1 MPEFSPKPCSVDIG
15 RRNHMRIA
23 HYLNQFFGGLGG
35 EEHAGTPLEQ
45 REGPV
50 GPGRLLQQT
59 MGPDA
64 TVVTTLVCGDNYGAE
79 NIETVTEQ
87 VLEMVKA
94 SEADLFVA
102 GPCFEAGRYGIVAGH
117 LCAAVQEELG
127 IPAVTAMA
135 EENPGVDLYR
145 QDLCIV
151 DSGATAT
158 AMQEVMA
165 RMCALGHKLLAG
177 EPVGRPSDDGY
188 FPRGI
193 LRDEMVNE
201 TSAQRLVAM
210 AIAKGQGEDF
220 DSELV
225 VTTFEPVEAPP
236 PIQDLS
242 GATIAVVTDGGLVPK
257 GNPDRIPNYAAH
269 IWGSYDISEVA
280 DLRGEDYEVAHRGY
294 DTRYVQQDPDRL
306 VPVDVLRE
314 MEEAGIIGKVF
325 DEFLS
330 TSGLA
335 NPLANSRRL
344 GREMA
349 QKLKESGVDA
359 VVLTSA

>member
-1 MPEFSPKPCSVDIG
+1 
-15 RRNHMRIA
+15 
-23 HYLNQFFGGLGG
+23 
-35 EEHAGTPLEQ
+35 
-45 REGPV
+45 
-50 GPGRLLQQT
+50 
-59 MGPDA
+59 
-64 TVVTTLVCGDNYGAE
+64 
-79 NIETVTEQ
+79 
-87 VLEMVKA
+87 MVKA
-94 SEADLFVA
+94 SEVDLFVA

-151 DSGATAT
+151 DSGANA
-158 AMQEVMA
+158 AGMQDVMA
-165 RMCALGHKLLAG
+165 RMCALAHKLLAG
-177 EPVGRPSDDGY
+177 EPVGRPSDDSY

-193 LRDEMVNE
+193 LRDEMVDV

-210 AIAKGQGEDF
+210 ALAKGSGEPF

-225 VTTFEPVEAPP
+225 VTTFEPVEAPA
-236 PIQDLS
+236 PIQDLA

-269 IWGSYDISEVA
+269 IWGSYDISGVA

>member
-1 MPEFSPKPCSVDIG
+1 
-15 RRNHMRIA
+15 MRIA

-35 EEHAGTPLEQ
+35 EEHAGAPLEQ

-59 MGPDA
+59 MGSDA
-64 TVVTTLVCGDNYGAE
+64 TVVTTFVCGDNYGAE
-79 NIETVTEQ
+79 NIEAVTEQ
-87 VLEMVKA
+87 VLSAVKA
-94 SEADLFVA
+94 ANVDLFVA
-102 GPCFEAGRYGIVAGH
+102 GPCFEAGRYGIVAGQ
-117 LCAAVQEELG
+117 LCTAVQEELG

-151 DSGATAT
+151 DSGANAA
-158 AMQEVMA
+158 AMQDVMSL
-165 RMCALGHKLLAG
+165 MCALSQKLLSG

-193 LRDEMVNE
+193 LRDELVGE

-210 AIAKGQGEDF
+210 ALAKGRGEDF
-220 DSELV
+220 ESELV
-225 VTTFEPVEAPP
+225 VTTLEPVEAPA
-236 PIQDLS
+236 PIKDLS

-335 NPLANSRRL
+335 NPLAEQPSPRP
-344 GREMA
+344 
-349 QKLKESGVDA
+349 
-359 VVLTSA
+359 

>member
-1 MPEFSPKPCSVDIG
+1 
-15 RRNHMRIA
+15 MRIA

-35 EEHAGTPLEQ
+35 EEHAGIPLEQ
-45 REGPV
+45 RDGPV

-59 MGPDA
+59 LGPDA
-64 TVVTTLVCGDNYGAE
+64 TVVATLVCGDNYGAE
-79 NIETVTEQ
+79 NLTEVTDQ

-151 DSGATAT
+151 DSGANA
-158 AMQEVMA
+158 AGMQDVMA
-165 RMCALGHKLLAG
+165 RMCALAHKLLAG
-177 EPVGRPSDDGY
+177 EPVGRPSDDSY

-193 LRDEMVNE
+193 LRDEMVDV
-201 TSAQRLVAM
+201 TSGQRLVAM
-210 AIAKGQGEDF
+210 ALAKGSGESF

-225 VTTFEPVEAPP
+225 VTTFEPVEAPA

-269 IWGSYDISEVA
+269 IWGSYDISGVA

>member
-1 MPEFSPKPCSVDIG
+1 
-15 RRNHMRIA
+15 MRIA
-23 HYLNQFFGGLGG
+23 HYVNQFFGGLGG
-35 EEHAGTPLEQ
+35 EEQAGLPLEE
-45 REGPV
+45 RSGPV

-64 TVVTTLVCGDNYGAE
+64 DVVLTLICGDNHGAE
-79 NIETVTEQ
+79 NLTALTER
-87 VLEMVKA
+87 VLQAVK
-94 SEADLFVA
+94 EAEVDLFVA
-102 GPCFEAGRYGIVAGH
+102 GPCFENGRYGVVAGH
-117 LCAAVQEELG
+117 LCHAVQQELG

-145 QDLCIV
+145 QEFCIV
-151 DSGATAT
+151 DSGADA
-158 AMQEVMA
+158 ASMA
-165 RMCALGHKLLAG
+165 QVVSRMVALARKLLDG
-177 EPVGRPSDDGY
+177 QPVGRPGEDGY
-188 FPRGI
+188 FHRGI
-193 LRDEMVNE
+193 LRDEMVAQ
-201 TSAQRLVAM
+201 TSAERLVAM
-210 AIAKGQGEDF
+210 ALAKGRGDSFE
-220 DSELV
+220 SELV
-225 VTTFEPVEAPP
+225 VTTFEPVEAPAAV
-236 PIQDLS
+236 QDLS

-257 GNPDRIPNYAAH
+257 GNPDGIPNYAAH
-269 IWGSYDISEVA
+269 IWGSYDISQVA
-280 DLRGEDYEVAHRGY
+280 DLRGEDYEVSHRGY

>member
-1 MPEFSPKPCSVDIG
+1 
-15 RRNHMRIA
+15 
-23 HYLNQFFGGLGG
+23 
-35 EEHAGTPLEQ
+35 
-45 REGPV
+45 
-50 GPGRLLQQT
+50 

-79 NIETVTEQ
+79 NIEAVTGQ
-87 VLEMVKA
+87 ILEMVKA

-151 DSGATAT
+151 DSGANAA
-158 AMQEVMA
+158 AMQQVMA
-165 RMCALGHKLLAG
+165 RMCALAHKLLAG

-193 LRDEMVNE
+193 LRDEMVD
-201 TSAQRLVAM
+201 ADQR
-210 AIAKGQGEDF
+210 
-220 DSELV
+220 
-225 VTTFEPVEAPP
+225 PAPCRYGP
-236 PIQDLS
+236 SQRPRRRLRLRI
-242 GATIAVVTDGGLVPK
+242 GGDHLRARRSSSPYSR
-257 GNPDRIPNYAAH
+257 P
-269 IWGSYDISEVA
+269 
-280 DLRGEDYEVAHRGY
+280 LRGHHRCGYRRRPRAQGQPRPYPQLRRPHLGLLRYLQGGRPARREDYEVAHRGY

>member
-1 MPEFSPKPCSVDIG
+1 M
-15 RRNHMRIA
+15 HIA

-79 NIETVTEQ
+79 NIEAVTGQ
-87 VLEMVKA
+87 ILEMVKA

-151 DSGATAT
+151 DSGCQRCRHAASHGPHVRPSP
-158 AMQEVMA
+158 Q
-165 RMCALGHKLLAG
+165 ALG
-177 EPVGRPSDDGY
+177 R
-188 FPRGI
+188 
-193 LRDEMVNE
+193 
-201 TSAQRLVAM
+201 
-210 AIAKGQGEDF
+210 
-220 DSELV
+220 
-225 VTTFEPVEAPP
+225 
-236 PIQDLS
+236 
-242 GATIAVVTDGGLVPK
+242 
-257 GNPDRIPNYAAH
+257 
-269 IWGSYDISEVA
+269 
-280 DLRGEDYEVAHRGY
+280 
-294 DTRYVQQDPDRL
+294 
-306 VPVDVLRE
+306 
-314 MEEAGIIGKVF
+314 
-325 DEFLS
+325 
-330 TSGLA
+330 
-335 NPLANSRRL
+335 
-344 GREMA
+344 
-349 QKLKESGVDA
+349 
-359 VVLTSA
+359 